1 MVSLLRA
8 QSQHFWQIFLL
19 SSACTLE
26 CSTTPS
32 SLSFSFVSI
41 ISFSSLTIFFSI
53 PQAAENS
60 PFSSFLSSL
69 AYLLSTGLT
78 PWNFDLA
85 CLSFIIHSISFILD
99 PFICSTR
106 FNFMF
111 CHIVCRNKLTG
122 IQWIPVSSMMHS
134 KSSSYHHIFHFTFP
148 HCISSFVCHMHVV
161 VWMRK
166 KLD

>member
-1 MVSLLRA
+1 MHFSCVVYWTVSRFINFVFKCA
-8 QSQHFWQIFLL
+8 EFCMY
-19 SSACTLE
+19 ACTGCYCVSNNYGLNDVRSILGFLT
-26 CSTTPS
+26 STVAPFASKIIFTPS
-32 SLSFSFVSI
+32 YFCTSVRHRGWIPHSLSFSFFS

-78 PWNFDLA
+78 TWNFDLA
-85 CLSFIIHSISFILD
+85 CLSFIIHSISFILE

-111 CHIVCRNKLTG
+111 VI
-122 IQWIPVSSMMHS
+122 
-134 KSSSYHHIFHFTFP
+134 
-148 HCISSFVCHMHVV
+148 
-161 VWMRK
+161 
-166 KLD
+166 

>member
-1 MVSLLRA
+1 MLSKM
-8 QSQHFWQIFLL
+8 FLDSIAFTYISKL
-19 SSACTLE
+19 KISDRSFYFQAPALWNALP
-26 CSTTPS
+26 TPS
-32 SLSFSFVSI
+32 SLSFSFFS

-99 PFICSTR
+99 PLICSTR

-111 CHIVCRNKLTG
+111 VI
-122 IQWIPVSSMMHS
+122 
-134 KSSSYHHIFHFTFP
+134 
-148 HCISSFVCHMHVV
+148 
-161 VWMRK
+161 
-166 KLD
+166 